1 MDKEFRKL
9 ILASSGNS
17 FTLYLE
23 MIISFTIFFIFLLKI
38 SFFYFYN
45 LLIFLLKIS
54 FFYFYNLLIF

>member
-23 MIISFTIFFIFLLKI
+23 MIISFTLITYHWNGGAIYTLWI
-38 SFFYFYN
+38 SRC
-45 LLIFLLKIS
+45 IATARE
-54 FFYFYNLLIF
+54 